1 LSLDG
6 LPHSATLGTVIESWT
21 YDGFGAVASYTVQTS
36 DGTVE
41 YAMSGVGIGTPITR
55 DSLGRITS
63 MNELIN
69 GAAHTWTISY
79 DARGRLQTVTRD
91 GTTTTYGY
99 DPNGN
104 LTAINGASFGSFD
117 AQDRMIGFTPPG
129 GEPWTLA
136 YTNNG
141 DLNAKES
148 AAQAYAF
155 TYDLSSNLRS
165 AQATGSTTATIDYVI
180 DGMNHRIG
188 KAVTSGSGTIQDGLL
203 YDEQRRVVAELDGSN
218 NVLSTFV

>member
-1 LSLDG
+1 VLIGGEARSCRLASGISPPRRRTASG
-6 LPHSATLGTVIESWT
+6 LPV
-21 YDGFGAVASYTVQTS
+21 
-36 DGTVE
+36 
-41 YAMSGVGIGTPITR
+41 
-55 DSLGRITS
+55 
-63 MNELIN
+63 
-69 GAAHTWTISY
+69 
-79 DARGRLQTVTRD
+79 
-91 GTTTTYGY
+91 
-99 DPNGN
+99 
-104 LTAINGASFGSFD
+104 
-117 AQDRMIGFTPPG
+117 
-129 GEPWTLA
+129 
-136 YTNNG
+136 TNNG